1 MWLWPSNQGRALAGL
16 VTGGRGMSRCPMWTC
31 FAGLWLR
38 PSEITLQRPQPGSL
52 SRTTVLHIFQGVA
65 EWHRHRHTAGGDRE
79 ARVSRRPGPQ
89 RQGDARVPVPSP
101 GFLGRT
107 RRAEPLGSRELEQ
120 RRKHLHSAR
129 EKGDPLRRA
138 AGTGGCLPQPLG
150 RCGEITSRPC
160 RGIRQPP
167 GPASPR
173 RGKTLASV
181 LIAPCWIQEVL
192 WIVQQAYCH

>member
-1 MWLWPSNQGRALAGL
+1 MLGFGYGHLKSPSSARSRGPLAGPRSYTFFE
-16 VTGGRGMSRCPMWTC
+16 VWQSGCS
-31 FAGLWLR
+31 
-38 PSEITLQRPQPGSL
+38 
-52 SRTTVLHIFQGVA
+52 
-65 EWHRHRHTAGGDRE
+65 HRHTAGGDRE